1 MEKTK
6 IDLCINDEKIK
17 QIKNLIKLEG
27 VNDKFKTHCPY
38 HDDISDSGSLIML
51 PAKDLFHCFGCGQDG
66 NLSTLLEKIID
77 TKTI

>member
-1 MEKTK
+1 
-6 IDLCINDEKIK
+6 
-17 QIKNLIKLEG
+17 
-27 VNDKFKTHCPY
+27 
-38 HDDISDSGSLIML
+38 ML